1 MSRATEM
8 ITTASATRQSARPRR
23 IRMVG
28 ALRLLTMG
36 RVGWNGGPKAGP
48 GVPRENPGPSPLG
61 AVVLR
66 AVAVENPGPAPS
78 ECDSPA
84 E

>member
-1 MSRATEM
+1 
-8 ITTASATRQSARPRR
+8 
-23 IRMVG
+23 
-28 ALRLLTMG
+28 MG
-36 RVGWNGGPKAGP
+36 GVGWNGGPKAGL
-48 GVPRENPGPSPLG
+48 GVPRENPGPSLLG